1 MSPLLENYIAGQLYC
16 LPYILPMYAPTINS
30 YKRLVEGA
38 WAPTTLTWA
47 IDNRTTALRVLPAGA
62 ASARLETRVV
72 GSDSNPYLAMAACLA
87 SGLYGIKNKLKLKI
101 PATIG
106 NGYADKKNG
115 VLPRNLWESTQ
126 AMKSSALAEELFGKT
141 FVEHFTATREWE
153 WRQFAKVVTDW
164 ELKRYLE
171 II

>member
-1 MSPLLENYIAGQLYC
+1 MF
-16 LPYILPMYAPTINS
+16 APTVNS

-47 IDNRTTALRVLPAGA
+47 IDNRTTALRALPAN
-62 ASARLETRVV
+62 SSSTRLETRVV

-87 SGLYGIKNKLKLKI
+87 AGLYGINNKLKLKT
-101 PATIG
+101 PATEG
-106 NGYADKKNG
+106 NGYADSKNG
-115 VLPRNLWESTQ
+115 TLPKNLWEATQ
-126 AMKSSALAEELFGKT
+126 AMKTSPIAKQLFGAA
-141 FVEHFTATREWE
+141 FVEHFTASREWE
-153 WRQFAKVVTDW
+153 WRQFSKVVTDW